1 MLITIKRKNN
11 NGNTKLNLTGVA
23 NKNIT
28 GNTIVEYKADVHT
41 HQNKDTDTEYT
52 EYIDHV
58 IKRPNTRTTMATM
71 VVYAVST
78 R

>member
-1 MLITIKRKNN
+1 MLITIKKKHN
-11 NGNTKLNLTGVA
+11 NGSTKMMNLTGVA

-41 HQNKDTDTEYT
+41 YQNKDTDTEY
-52 EYIDHV
+52 IDHR
-58 IKRPNTRTTMATM
+58 IIASKTRTTMATM
-71 VVYAVST
+71 VVYADST

>member
-41 HQNKDTDTEYT
+41 HQNKDTDTEY
-52 EYIDHV
+52 IDHV
-58 IKRPNTRTTMATM
+58 IKRLNTRTTMATM
-71 VVYAVST
+71 VVYADST